1 MIPLD
6 WRASCRRPSGFTST
20 YQPTTHP
27 KLLTSLSHPP
37 PVLQYQNPCKW
48 IPPSFLVRN
57 ARADCQLD
65 SACTVQLPITTWGP
79 APSDQRWVL
88 FSQNLSFPHF
98 PCSQYNYSLQS
109 IPLQPPP
116 LSTRAPLATSSRRI
130 CWVAYIC
137 LTTVMPR
144 SSESKRSKENR
155 MDVAMWGMS
164 PLLWSWRSVAC
175 IKRRSHSWYCSDPLW
190 TSSWDTP
197 VSFSIYQMGLKWGDS
212 LERTMPST
220 LPHRTSKSTPQVT
233 CHPDRFHTDWEPWAQ
248 SHSLYPIWLC
258 GIPGCLQQAGSHPT
272 TTSPAM
278 WLCHQLAAWKWT
290 L

>member
-1 MIPLD
+1 MGQGHLIHTDMAIINSYQAFSKHLLEVFGQATGVLSVSDQLLRLRQGTSSTDDNTFRTLAATSGWNEVSLLSAHRQGLDPCIRVQMLSLMIPLD
-6 WRASCRRPSGFTST
+6 WRASCRMPTGFTST

-27 KLLTSLSHPP
+27 KLLTSLSHLP

-57 ARADCQLD
+57 ARADCRLD

-98 PCSQYNYSLQS
+98 PCSQYNYLLQS
-109 IPLQPPP
+109 IPLQHPP
-116 LSTRAPLATSSRRI
+116 LSTQAPLATSSRRI

-137 LTTVMPR
+137 LTTIMPR

-164 PLLWSWRSVAC
+164 PLLWS
-175 IKRRSHSWYCSDPLW
+175 
-190 TSSWDTP
+190 
-197 VSFSIYQMGLKWGDS
+197 
-212 LERTMPST
+212 
-220 LPHRTSKSTPQVT
+220 
-233 CHPDRFHTDWEPWAQ
+233 
-248 SHSLYPIWLC
+248 
-258 GIPGCLQQAGSHPT
+258 
-272 TTSPAM
+272 
-278 WLCHQLAAWKWT
+278 
-290 L
+290 